1 MDYMKNRKYLLIC
14 ILGGALITFTA
25 NAQAN
30 YQLGRDYGSLSK
42 PLPIKQ
48 DGVVDVIEIFWY
60 GCGHCFNL
68 APVVSKWAKQ
78 KDSSVNFKKMP
89 VTWGPVHQLHAKLFY
104 TIEALGIGET
114 AHSAVFTAIH
124 KEGNFLASDA
134 SIIDFLEKL
143 GMEKSETIKYM
154 NSFSVRQKV
163 KRAIEITKQFK
174 VTATPMMFVDGQY
187 RVEAK
192 GGSSKMLKVVDYV
205 IKMQKP
211 IS

>member
-1 MDYMKNRKYLLIC
+1 MSS
-14 ILGGALITFTA
+14 LGCGLDNLSGNI
-25 NAQAN
+25 QAN
-30 YQLGRDYGSLSK
+30 YKLGKDFGSLAR
-42 PLPIKQ
+42 PLPVKQ
-48 DGVVDVIEIFWY
+48 DGVVEVIEVFWY

-68 APVVSKWAKQ
+68 APAVSSWSKK
-78 KDSSVNFKKMP
+78 KDSSVNFQKMP

-114 AHSAVFTAIH
+114 GHTAVFTAIH
-124 KEGNFLASDA
+124 KEGNFLSSDNA
-134 SIIDFLEKL
+134 ILDFLEKL
-143 GMEKSETIKYM
+143 GMDRSETIKYM

-163 KRAIEITKQFK
+163 KRAIEISKQFK

-192 GGSSKMLKVVDYV
+192 GGSSKMLKVVDHV
-205 IKMQKP
+205 IELQKP